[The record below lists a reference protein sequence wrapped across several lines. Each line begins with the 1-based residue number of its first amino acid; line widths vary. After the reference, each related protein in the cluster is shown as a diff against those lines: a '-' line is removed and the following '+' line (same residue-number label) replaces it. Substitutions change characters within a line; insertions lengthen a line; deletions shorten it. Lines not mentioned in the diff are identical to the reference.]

1 MSFVLFFFCFALFS
15 KTIEMRCFFWGGG
28 LFTQRIALVFISF
41 LFVSNFVCV
50 LYSFRLA
57 PIWFVSEFS
66 SSFGCCCLIGNG
78 ERNGRERLL
87 ICQHIPGCR
96 VPMVNKRKT
105 KLNIHECK
113 SFVGKKLIDPR
124 AWVGDRHKAKKKNKQ

>member
-1 MSFVLFFFCFALFS
+1 
-15 KTIEMRCFFWGGG
+15 MRCFFGGV

-124 AWVGDRHKAKKKNKQ
+124 AWVGDRHKAKKKINNKNQNQN